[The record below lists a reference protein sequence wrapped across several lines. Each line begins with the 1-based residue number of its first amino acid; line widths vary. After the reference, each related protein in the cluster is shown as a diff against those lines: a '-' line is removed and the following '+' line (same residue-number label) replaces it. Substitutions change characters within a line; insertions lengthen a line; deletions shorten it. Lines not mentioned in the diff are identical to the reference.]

1 MLKKGEA
8 MDVDTY
14 VPGHGFVD
22 PPEILREELTEYRKA
37 MEFGVAEGRRLH
49 GRGLSVEEALE
60 WADWGEYASWTLSE
74 RNAPIVLRRIYDE
87 LEGKL
92 PGGR

>member
-22 PPEILREELTEYRKA
+22 PPEILREDLTEYRKA
-37 MEFGVAEGRRLH
+37 IEFVVAKAAAFTEGACQWRRRWSGPTGASTRP
-49 GRGLSVEEALE
+49 GR
-60 WADWGEYASWTLSE
+60 
-74 RNAPIVLRRIYDE
+74 
-87 LEGKL
+87 
-92 PGGR
+92 